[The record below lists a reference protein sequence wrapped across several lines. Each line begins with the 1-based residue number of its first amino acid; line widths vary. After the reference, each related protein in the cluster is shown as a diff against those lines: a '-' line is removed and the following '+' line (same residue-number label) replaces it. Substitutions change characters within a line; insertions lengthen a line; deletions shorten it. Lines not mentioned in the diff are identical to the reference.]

1 MKKLK
6 ISLIIC
12 SYLTLLALIFVSYDS
27 IIPSDNVPTFEN
39 KALIIKKIDN
49 KFKPNKDSVYEIIE
63 KKEFPSEK
71 SEKILDNKIQVK
83 QDKKNN
89 VKKNDDNEK
98 KKFRLQIAS
107 FKEKKK
113 SEEIASKLN
122 KKSKLMSKGLDFTVK
137 KKTLSSNEIFYR
149 VVSKKVYEN
158 QIANSICNE
167 LISKNFQCILIKDY

>member
-1 MKKLK
+1 MK
-6 ISLIIC
+6 ISLIIF

-71 SEKILDNKIQVK
+71 SEKIQDNKIEVK
-83 QDKKNN
+83 QDEKNN

-113 SEEIASKLN
+113 K
-122 KKSKLMSKGLDFTVK
+122 
-137 KKTLSSNEIFYR
+137 
-149 VVSKKVYEN
+149 
-158 QIANSICNE
+158 
-167 LISKNFQCILIKDY
+167 